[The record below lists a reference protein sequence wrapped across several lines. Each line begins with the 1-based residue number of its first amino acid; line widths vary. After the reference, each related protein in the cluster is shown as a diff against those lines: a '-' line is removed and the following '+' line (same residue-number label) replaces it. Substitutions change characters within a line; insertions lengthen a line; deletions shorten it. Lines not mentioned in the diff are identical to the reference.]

1 MQKGF
6 WRSIFRN
13 TVEGRI
19 LFWALIFLSAFVLC
33 LVAVAL
39 HDLILA
45 RNLLFTFL
53 SHLIGGRMA
62 GVAICLSTGFTPF
75 ATVAYNMFLEM
86 LIVVF
91 AYSLFGLSYNHTL
104 DFRFIRVAERHIEAQ
119 AHKHEAKIARFGW
132 LGLFAFAGIPLPVA
146 GPLMGVIVGYI
157 LKFKPFRNFSAV
169 FSGTLL
175 ALVLWAFFFNAIKEK
190 LYIVQYA
197 VAFII
202 LFVLAY
208 GLFDIRKWL
217 KEEKKD

>member
-1 MQKGF
+1 MRKGF
-6 WRSIFRN
+6 WRNIFRT

-19 LFWALIFLSAFVLC
+19 LFWALVALSAFVLC
-33 LVAVAL
+33 LLAVAL
-39 HDLILA
+39 KDALLA

-62 GVAICLSTGFTPF
+62 GVAICLSMDFNPI
-75 ATVAYNMFLEM
+75 ATVAYNMFLEV

-91 AYSLFGLSYNHTL
+91 AYALFALSYNHYL
-104 DFRFIRVAERHIEAQ
+104 DFRFVRVAEKHIEAQ
-119 AHKHEAKIARFGW
+119 AHKHEATIARFGW
-132 LGLFAFAGIPLPVA
+132 LGLFVFAGIPLPVA

-157 LKFKPFRNFSAV
+157 LKFKPLRNFSAV
-169 FSGTLL
+169 FSGTLV

-190 LYIVQYA
+190 LYLVQYA
-197 VAFII
+197 VIFII